1 MFTRYSLFL
10 ALFFVTILVS
20 ANAHAEQEDTE
31 TYPERFSEFD
41 YQTTLR
47 YSQEALG
54 RKLGDHRF
62 VNGGG
67 REVKL
72 SDYDGQPL
80 AIQLVFT
87 SCYHTCSLS
96 TQHLSRVVQ
105 IARSALGQDSFTV
118 LTIGFDTARDT
129 PEAMRSYAREQ
140 GVSLPNWE
148 FLSTDPETI
157 EALAAELGFVYYPSP
172 RGFDHLVQTSVIDQ
186 ERVIYRQVYGEV
198 FNTPLLVEPLKQLV
212 FGGRTEQ
219 TALEALGNR
228 VRLFCTTYDPKQDRY
243 YFDYSLFIGMA
254 IGLLIIGSTIA
265 FLLREF
271 VFRRRRAGTG

>member
-1 MFTRYSLFL
+1 MSARLSLLLGVFLTMFL
-10 ALFFVTILVS
+10 ALPGAL
-20 ANAHAEQEDTE
+20 AEQGESAA
-31 TYPERFSEFD
+31 YPEEFSEFD

-47 YSQEALG
+47 YSQEAIG
-54 RKLGDHRF
+54 RELGDYRF
-62 VNGGG
+62 VNAAG
-67 REVKL
+67 REIRL

-80 AIQLVFT
+80 VIQLVFT

-105 IARSALGQDSFTV
+105 IARGALGDQSFKV
-118 LTIGFDTARDT
+118 LTVGFDTARDT
-129 PEAMRSYAREQ
+129 PEAMRQYAREQ

-148 FLSTDPETI
+148 FLSTDEETI
-157 EALAAELGFVYYPSP
+157 KAFAAELGFVYYPSP
-172 RGFDHLVQTSVIDQ
+172 RGFDHLVQASIVDQ

-212 FGGRTEQ
+212 FGGRTEE

-243 YFDYSLFIGMA
+243 FFDYSLFVGMA

-271 VFRRRRAGTG
+271 VFRRRRARAG